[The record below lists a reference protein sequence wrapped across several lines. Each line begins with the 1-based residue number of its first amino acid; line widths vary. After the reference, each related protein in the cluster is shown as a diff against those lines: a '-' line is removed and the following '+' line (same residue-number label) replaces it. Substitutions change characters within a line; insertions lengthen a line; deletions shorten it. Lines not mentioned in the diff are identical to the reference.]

1 MYAAKGKWKEA
12 AEVRKMMKSKGVVK
26 EPGWSWIKFKDRVS
40 AFVSGDRSHPEG
52 EYIYD
57 VLDLLASQA
66 EMRMQEMDFL
76 LNEVQESQR

>member
-1 MYAAKGKWKEA
+1 
-12 AEVRKMMKSKGVVK
+12 
-26 EPGWSWIKFKDRVS
+26 
-40 AFVSGDRSHPEG
+40 VSGDRSHPEG
-52 EYIYD
+52 EYIND